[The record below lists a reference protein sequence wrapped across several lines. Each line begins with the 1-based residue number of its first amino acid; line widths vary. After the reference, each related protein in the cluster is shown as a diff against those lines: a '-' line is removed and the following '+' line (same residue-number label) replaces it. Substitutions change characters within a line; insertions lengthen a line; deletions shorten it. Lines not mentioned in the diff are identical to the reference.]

1 MSGFDNVA
9 IDAAIQIRETG
20 ALPHAAWEDSAKR
33 LLPSRDLQ
41 EKGCPKASFLGLC
54 AAGLIRDV
62 PGGHLNGA
70 MESQNAQ
77 YAIAA
82 VKILRLVGSASEI
95 DEKLL
100 WTKALKLAKGK
111 EGTSHNQQMNV
122 VLGLARANLLNGIVS
137 S

>member
-1 MSGFDNVA
+1 
-9 IDAAIQIRETG
+9 
-20 ALPHAAWEDSAKR
+20 
-33 LLPSRDLQ
+33 
-41 EKGCPKASFLGLC
+41 
-54 AAGLIRDV
+54 
-62 PGGHLNGA
+62 